1 MRLFPGLRQIAPAWR
16 EFVSSDASSK
26 ARDALSVFRRRIATG
41 IGAVLLGLFAIAFA
55 KMGDLAQRLFLHL
68 ESLWPYGALLLTPAV
83 FASVVYITNRIAPD
97 ARGSG
102 IPQVIAAS
110 RNPARDALGP
120 LVSLR
125 TAATK
130 LLMTIVMLCA
140 GGSVGREGPTV
151 QISSAIMVAV
161 HRALR
166 VPITAG
172 VLIAGGAAGV
182 AAAFN
187 TPLAGVAFAIEELAS
202 AYEQKVAVLVM
213 AAVMVAGLVSLG
225 SAGDYIYFGAMRETL
240 DLRSVLVIAPIAG
253 IGGGL
258 AGGLF
263 SRILLA
269 FAAPTHRWIQVVKRR
284 PILLAGVCGVVVAL
298 LGVATTGATWGTGYE
313 TTRQIVESHGGSAW
327 FGPSKFVATVA
338 TAVSGAP
345 GGIFAPS
352 LSVGAGFG
360 DLLTGIFPDD
370 PKGAIVLLGMIGYFV
385 GVVRAPLTAVIIVT
399 ETTASRGMI
408 VPLFAT
414 ALIADLVSAL
424 VCRER
429 LYHGLAKP
437 ILHAH
442 GCAKNNGEQEEEG
455 NFVRRPAPEEH
466 APSAYLDL
474 PDRRSE

>member
-1 MRLFPGLRQIAPAWR
+1 MRLFPGPKHIAAAWR
-16 EFVSSDASSK
+16 DLLAGDTPGK
-26 ARDALSVFRRRIATG
+26 ARDALSIFRRRIATG

-55 KMGDLAQRLFLHL
+55 KMGDLAQRIFLQVD
-68 ESLWPYGALLLTPAV
+68 SRWSYGALLLTPGIFAGAV
-83 FASVVYITNRIAPD
+83 FLTNRFAPE

-110 RNPARDALGP
+110 RNPGREALGP
-120 LVSLR
+120 LVSLK
-125 TAATK
+125 TAGVK
-130 LLMTIVMLCA
+130 LILTVVMLCA

-151 QISSAIMVAV
+151 QVSAAIMVAV
-161 HRALR
+161 HRMLR

-225 SAGDYIYFGAMRETL
+225 IAGDYIYFGAMRQTL
-240 DLRSVLVIAPIAG
+240 DLRSVLVIAPLAG
-253 IGGGL
+253 IAGGL

-263 SRILLA
+263 SRALLA
-269 FAAPTHRWIQVVKRR
+269 FAAPTRPWIRIVKQR
-284 PILLAGVCGVVVAL
+284 PVLLAAFCGLIVAI
-298 LGVATTGATWGTGYE
+298 LGVATMGATWGTGYE
-313 TTRQIVESHGGSAW
+313 TTRQLVESHGGSGW
-327 FGPSKFVATVA
+327 FGPSKFVATLA
-338 TAVSGAP
+338 TALSGAP

-429 LYHGLAKP
+429 LYHGLARP
-437 ILHAH
+437 FSRAH
-442 GCAKNNGEQEEEG
+442 STQQDRDRQSEDIDPGGE
-455 NFVRRPAPEEH
+455 VALPRPPRDD
-466 APSAYLDL
+466 P
-474 PDRRSE
+474 

>member
-1 MRLFPGLRQIAPAWR
+1 MDSALMRLFPRVKQLAAVWQGL
-16 EFVSSDASSK
+16 VSGDATDK

-55 KMGDLAQRLFLHL
+55 KMGDLAQRIFLQVDN
-68 ESLWPYGALLLTPAV
+68 LWPYGALLMTPAV
-83 FASVVYITNRIAPD
+83 FAGVIYLTNRLAPE

-110 RNPARDALGP
+110 RNPGREALGP
-120 LVSLR
+120 LVSLK
-125 TAATK
+125 TAAVK
-130 LLMTIVMLCA
+130 LIMTIVMLCA

-151 QISSAIMVAV
+151 QVSAAIMVAV

-225 SAGDYIYFGAMRETL
+225 IAGDYIYFGAMRQTL
-240 DLRSVLVIAPIAG
+240 DLRSVLVVAPLAG
-253 IGGGL
+253 IAGGL

-263 SRILLA
+263 SRALLA
-269 FAAPTHRWIQVVKRR
+269 FAAPTHPWIRVAKKR
-284 PILLAGVCGVVVAL
+284 PVLLAAVCGLIVAV
-298 LGVATTGATWGTGYE
+298 LGIATAGATWGTGYE
-313 TTRQIVESHGGSAW
+313 ATRHLVESQGGSSW
-327 FGPSKFVATVA
+327 FGPAKFLATMA
-338 TAVSGAP
+338 TALSGAP

-408 VPLFAT
+408 VPLFVT

-437 ILHAH
+437 FTH
-442 GCAKNNGEQEEEG
+442 GRGTPQDGGQTKDAATTDGHTQQG
-455 NFVRRPAPEEH
+455 
-466 APSAYLDL
+466 
-474 PDRRSE
+474 

>member
-1 MRLFPGLRQIAPAWR
+1 MRLFPGSVQIVAVVKELLSPHG
-16 EFVSSDASSK
+16 SGK

-41 IGAVLLGLFAIAFA
+41 AGAVLLGLLAIAFA
-55 KMGDLAQRLFLHL
+55 KLGDLAQHLFHQF
-68 ESLWPYGALLLTPAV
+68 STAWPYGALLLTPAI
-83 FASVVYITNRIAPD
+83 FAGTVYLTKRWASE

-110 RNPARDALGP
+110 RNPAREALGP
-120 LVSLR
+120 LVSLK
-125 TAATK
+125 TGVLK
-130 LLMTIVMLCA
+130 LVMTVLILGA

-151 QISSAIMVAV
+151 QVSAAIMVAV
-161 HRALR
+161 HRLLR

-213 AAVMVAGLVSLG
+213 AAVMIAGLVSLG
-225 SAGDYIYFGAMRETL
+225 VSGDYIYFGAMHQTL
-240 DLRSVLVIAPIAG
+240 DLRAVLLVAPIAG
-253 IGGGL
+253 VAGGL
-258 AGGLF
+258 TGGLF
-263 SRILLA
+263 SR
-269 FAAPTHRWIQVVKRR
+269 
-284 PILLAGVCGVVVAL
+284 AL
-298 LGVATTGATWGTGYE
+298 LGFSAPGRPWIRSLKQRPVIVAAVCGLIVAVLGITSAGATWGTGYE
-313 TTRQIVESHGGSAW
+313 TTRHLVESHGGSPW
-327 FGPSKFVATVA
+327 FGPAKFLATLA
-338 TAVSGAP
+338 TALSGAP

-352 LSVGAGFG
+352 LSVGAGLG
-360 DLLTGIFPDD
+360 DLLADLFPDD

-385 GVVRAPLTAVIIVT
+385 GVVRAPLTAVIIIT

-429 LYHGLAKP
+429 LYHGLARP
-437 ILHAH
+437 FIHVPTPEMAAEPE
-442 GCAKNNGEQEEEG
+442 GRREQ
-455 NFVRRPAPEEH
+455 
-466 APSAYLDL
+466 D
-474 PDRRSE
+474 